1 MIRGEEVREM
11 FLTAIALAVAAVP
24 EGLPAVVTIA
34 LSLGAQRML
43 RREVLIRKLPAVE
56 TLGSVT
62 VICSDKTGTI
72 TQNRMVAT
80 EIAADEGVQE
90 LADVSIGPA
99 GPPTATRMALLG
111 ALLCNDAVLDL
122 SGGDEHVGDPT
133 EVALAVASL
142 HAGLA
147 PDAAYQAWPRVAEAP
162 FTSERKRMSTVHEVP
177 DGYREAI
184 GAPYVS
190 MIKGAPDG
198 LVDLASSLWS
208 GEGAVPLTEE
218 LRASARETNENLA
231 NAGRRV
237 LGVALRPLQEI
248 PDEAEVEGFEDDLT
262 LLGVVTMVD
271 PPREEVPDAVRA
283 CRRAGIRPVMITGD
297 HPLTAKRIAADVGI
311 DTRGRVVTG
320 AELNETDDDEL
331 LEMVTEVSVYAR
343 VSPEHKLRIV
353 TALQEQ
359 GEVVAMTGDG
369 VNDAPALRKADI
381 GVAMGI
387 TGTDVSKEAG
397 GMVLLDD
404 NFATIVK
411 AVREGRTIYDNIRK
425 FIKYTLTSNTGE
437 IITMLVAPFLGLP
450 LPLTAIQILWINLVT
465 DGLPGLAMSFE
476 PSEKNV
482 MERKPFAPNENIFG
496 RGLGRHILWVG
507 PLMGM
512 VSLLGGLFYYSSAN
526 PDDTTW
532 QTMIFTVL
540 TLSQMGH
547 ALAVRSE
554 RDSLFTQGLRSNK
567 PLLGAVLI
575 TFVLQIMV
583 VYWGPLQRVFG
594 TEPLSALEL
603 LIAFGLAT
611 VVFWAVEVEKLIGRR
626 SREREETPVA
636 A

>member
-1 MIRGEEVREM
+1 
-11 FLTAIALAVAAVP
+11 
-24 EGLPAVVTIA
+24 
-34 LSLGAQRML
+34 
-43 RREVLIRKLPAVE
+43 
-56 TLGSVT
+56 
-62 VICSDKTGTI
+62 
-72 TQNRMVAT
+72 
-80 EIAADEGVQE
+80 
-90 LADVSIGPA
+90 
-99 GPPTATRMALLG
+99 
-111 ALLCNDAVLDL
+111 
-122 SGGDEHVGDPT
+122 
-133 EVALAVASL
+133 
-142 HAGLA
+142 
-147 PDAAYQAWPRVAEAP
+147 
-162 FTSERKRMSTVHEVP
+162 
-177 DGYREAI
+177 
-184 GAPYVS
+184 
-190 MIKGAPDG
+190 
-198 LVDLASSLWS
+198 
-208 GEGAVPLTEE
+208 
-218 LRASARETNENLA
+218 
-231 NAGRRV
+231 
-237 LGVALRPLQEI
+237 
-248 PDEAEVEGFEDDLT
+248 
-262 LLGVVTMVD
+262 
-271 PPREEVPDAVRA
+271 
-283 CRRAGIRPVMITGD
+283 
-297 HPLTAKRIAADVGI
+297 
-311 DTRGRVVTG
+311 
-320 AELNETDDDEL
+320 
-331 LEMVTEVSVYAR
+331 
-343 VSPEHKLRIV
+343 
-353 TALQEQ
+353 
-359 GEVVAMTGDG
+359 
-369 VNDAPALRKADI
+369 
-381 GVAMGI
+381 
-387 TGTDVSKEAG
+387 
-397 GMVLLDD
+397 MVLLDD

-611 VVFWAVEVEKLIGRR
+611 VVFWAVEIEKLIGRR